1 MNKNR
6 ISHAS
11 IIAWLLPFLWVNDWR
26 LRSRIFLSSA
36 LIALTIGLDLGIP
49 IVFKKVIS
57 TLAEPTTSPSYL
69 VLLLLI
75 SYGLLWTTSQ
85 ITLQLRELVLFRT
98 MERGIRLLSLHIF
111 DHLQQLSLRFHVGKR
126 TGAIT
131 IAIEKA
137 QHAFPTI
144 YWFLF
149 LYIIPTMIEVL
160 IAVAILW
167 HFYTFIYGI
176 ALLMILI
183 FYLAFSMLGM
193 RWSIQAQQLSN
204 EKEIKANA
212 RIVDT
217 LINFSTVKYF
227 ANEQYEHTQ
236 CDMMLKERE
245 QAATKKHM
253 DTGLIHLGQGII
265 IGLGL
270 ITMTWLSGRAVLAGT
285 MNVGDFILIHGYL
298 LQFVTP
304 LSYFGLLFR
313 DLRQSLTDMENVLR
327 LMQEKPE
334 VTDAPQAITLNSP
347 TADISFT
354 NVKFHYEHRRAILHG
369 ISFNVP
375 TGKTVAIVGASGSG
389 KSTIARLLFRFY
401 DVSDG
406 SIAINGHDIKTISQD
421 SLHKAIGIVPQD
433 TVLFNNTLYYNIAY
447 GRPDATREEIEE
459 VIKLS
464 HLENFIKELPEGLES
479 MVGERGLK
487 LSGGEKQRIAIARVL
502 LKKPI
507 IYIFDEATSALDTNT
522 ERDIQQS
529 LEAIS
534 AHATTL
540 IIAHRLST
548 VIYADTIIVLDKGRI
563 VEQGTHQELL
573 AAQGMYARLWKKQ
586 QSKSEK

>member
-1 MNKNR
+1 
-6 ISHAS
+6 
-11 IIAWLLPFLWVNDWR
+11 
-26 LRSRIFLSSA
+26 
-36 LIALTIGLDLGIP
+36 
-49 IVFKKVIS
+49 
-57 TLAEPTTSPSYL
+57 
-69 VLLLLI
+69 
-75 SYGLLWTTSQ
+75 
-85 ITLQLRELVLFRT
+85 
-98 MERGIRLLSLHIF
+98 LSLHIF

-131 IAIEKA
+131 MAIEKA

-149 LYIIPTMIEVL
+149 LYIIPTMLEVL
-160 IAVAILW
+160 MAVGILW
-167 HFYTFIYGI
+167 YLYSFIYGI

-183 FYLAFSMLGM
+183 LYLVFSMLGM
-193 RWSIQAQQLSN
+193 KWSIRVQQLSN

-217 LINFSTVKYF
+217 LMNFSTVKYF
-227 ANEQYEHTQ
+227 ANEQYEHIL
-236 CDMMLKERE
+236 CDAVLIVRE
-245 QAATKKHM
+245 ETATYKHF

-270 ITMTWLSGRAVLAGT
+270 IALTWLSGRSVVAGT

-313 DLRQSLTDMENVLR
+313 DLRQSLTDMENVIH
-327 LMQEKPE
+327 LMNEKPE
-334 VTDAPQAITLNSP
+334 VTDTPHATTLSSS
-347 TADISFT
+347 TADITFT

-369 ISFNVP
+369 ITFTVP
-375 TGKTVAIVGASGSG
+375 AGKTVAIVGASGSG

-401 DVSDG
+401 DVTDG
-406 SIAINGHDIKTISQD
+406 SIAINGHDIRTITQD

-447 GRPDATREEIEE
+447 GRPSATREDVEQ
-459 VIKLS
+459 VIKLA
-464 HLENFIKELPEGLES
+464 HLDGFIKELPEGLDS

-502 LKKPI
+502 LKKPLM
-507 IYIFDEATSALDTNT
+507 YIFDEATSALDTNT

-534 AHATTL
+534 AESTTL

-548 VIYADTIIVLDKGRI
+548 VIYADTIIVLDKGKI
-563 VEQGTHQELL
+563 VEQGSHQQLL
-573 AAQGMYARLWKKQ
+573 DAQGMYARLWKKQ
-586 QSKSEK
+586 NTKSER